1 MMTIRAAEGQDT
13 IPVRYQLA
21 YPFGFTRLVVQF
33 TRALLPVSALI
44 FGIWTF
50 AVTAPAAEPTLLH
63 VNVFRTARSLP
74 FYAGI
79 DRGFFAKRGLSIDLQ
94 FTENSERQRQ
104 GLADGSIDI
113 AHSAVDNAVAM
124 IDVAKVDVVIVSGG
138 DSGTNEFYVQ
148 DGIKDFADIRGHAI
162 VVDATNTAYALQA
175 KKILLQ
181 HGLKAGTDYT
191 LNPVG
196 NGTHRLQAMLDDEN
210 NAGAILNSPFS
221 LIAATKGMHSLG
233 RTTDMLGPYQADGA
247 FARRDWASTHAD
259 VLVQYLAAY
268 IEALRWSLDP
278 KNHAEAAA
286 MLVDK
291 LKLTPDMAEKNLV
304 VIAEPGFGFTRDAA
318 FDMAGFKNALA
329 LRAETEGGKEGS
341 KPADPQHYL
350 DLSYYDRAMKL
361 VQE

>member
-1 MMTIRAAEGQDT
+1 MQINFPIRAA
-13 IPVRYQLA
+13 V
-21 YPFGFTRLVVQF
+21 
-33 TRALLPVSALI
+33 LI
-44 FGIWTF
+44 LSVWGLTM
-50 AVTAPAAEPTLLH
+50 AVPAAEPTLLH
-63 VNVFRTARSLP
+63 VNVFRSARTLP

-79 DRGFFAKRGLSIDLQ
+79 DRGFFAKRGLAIDLQ
-94 FTENSERQRQ
+94 FTENSDRQRA

-113 AHSAVDNAVAM
+113 AHSAVDNAVAV
-124 IDVAKVDVVIVSGG
+124 IDVAKVDAVIVSGG

-148 DGIKDFADIRGHAI
+148 DNIKDFADIRGHAI

-196 NGTHRLQAMLDDEN
+196 NGTHRLQAMLDDKN

-221 LIAATKGMHSLG
+221 LIAASKGMHSLG

-247 FARRDWASTHAD
+247 FVRRDWARAHAD

-278 KNHAEAAA
+278 KSHADAVAILA
-286 MLVDK
+286 DK
-291 LKLTPDMAEKNLV
+291 LKLTPDMAEKNLE
-304 VIAEPGFGFTRDAA
+304 VIAEPGFGFARDAA
-318 FDMAGFKNALA
+318 FDMAGFKNVLA
-329 LRAETEGGKEGS
+329 LRAETEGGTPG
-341 KPADPQHYL
+341 DPQRYL

-361 VQE
+361 VDGQ

>member
-1 MMTIRAAEGQDT
+1 MSLGRMSLGRMSLGRIAA
-13 IPVRYQLA
+13 PLA
-21 YPFGFTRLVVQF
+21 VIILAAFGLATMV
-33 TRALLPVSALI
+33 
-44 FGIWTF
+44 
-50 AVTAPAAEPTLLH
+50 PAAEPTLLH
-63 VNVFRTARSLP
+63 VNVFRSARSLP

-79 DRGFFAKRGLSIDLQ
+79 DRGFFAKRGVSVDLQ
-94 FTENSERQRQ
+94 FTENSDHQRS

-148 DGIKDFADIRGHAI
+148 DSIKDFADIKGHAI

-175 KKILLQ
+175 KKILAQ

-196 NGTHRLQAMLDDEN
+196 NGTHRLQAMLDDKN

-221 LIAATKGMHSLG
+221 LIAGTKGMHSLG

-247 FARRDWASTHAD
+247 FVRRDWGKAHAD

-278 KNHAEAAA
+278 KNHAEAVA
-286 MLVDK
+286 MLADK
-291 LKLTPDMAEKNLV
+291 LKLSPDMAEKNLE
-304 VIAEPGFGFTRDAA
+304 VIGQPGFGFARDAA
-318 FDMAGFKNALA
+318 FDMAGFKNVLA
-329 LRAETEGGKEGS
+329 LRAETEGGT
-341 KPADPQHYL
+341 PADPQRYL

-361 VQE
+361 VNE

>member
-1 MMTIRAAEGQDT
+1 MSGHYLVKTGTMQINFPFRAVALT
-13 IPVRYQLA
+13 LPLWA
-21 YPFGFTRLVVQF
+21 L
-33 TRALLPVSALI
+33 ALLSLTA
-44 FGIWTF
+44 
-50 AVTAPAAEPTLLH
+50 AAPAAEPTLLH
-63 VNVFRTARSLP
+63 VNVFRSARTLP

-94 FTENSERQRQ
+94 FTENSDRQRA

-113 AHSAVDNAVAM
+113 AHSAVDNAVAV
-124 IDVAKVDVVIVSGG
+124 IDVAKVDAVIVSGG

-148 DGIKDFADIRGHAI
+148 DTIKDFADIKGHAI

-196 NGTHRLQAMLDDEN
+196 NGTHRLQAMLDDKN

-247 FARRDWASTHAD
+247 FVRRDWARAHDD

-278 KNHAEAAA
+278 KNHAAAVA
-286 MLVDK
+286 LLADK
-291 LKLTPDMAEKNLV
+291 LKLTPDMAEKNLQV
-304 VIAEPGFGFTRDAA
+304 VAEPGFGFARDAA
-318 FDMAGFKNALA
+318 FDMAGFKNVLA
-329 LRAETEGGKEGS
+329 LRAETEGGT
-341 KPADPQHYL
+341 PADPQRYL
-350 DLSYYDRAMKL
+350 DLSYYNRALKL
-361 VQE
+361 ANSQ